1 MSQKPKK
8 DQNKKSTTS
17 EKTLQSQPGKDFT
30 TYDID
35 DDFIK
40 EMTELMNNK
49 YQSVLFDGKHFEIKT
64 KYEYE
69 ILTVSVILS
78 NPDKSYYY
86 PVEARIQ
93 NKKEELTPSEAAAFL
108 IDFIDLYFEEYLF
121 EDENLFIPIDWTPFS
136 YDAVDFQLKGQIL
149 NLKLEQEADELI
161 KNNNT
166 STKKND

>member
-1 MSQKPKK
+1 MSSNSKK
-8 DQNKKSTTS
+8 DQSTKTTKSPKDQPP
-17 EKTLQSQPGKDFT
+17 KTGKDYT
-30 TYDID
+30 TYNID
-35 DDFIK
+35 DDFLS
-40 EMTELMNNK
+40 EMTDLMNTK
-49 YQSVLFDGKHFEIKT
+49 YQSVLFDGKRFEIKT

-93 NKKEELTPSEAAAFL
+93 NKKEELSPLEAAAFL

-121 EDENLFIPIDWTPFS
+121 EDENLFIPIDWTPFT

-161 KNNNT
+161 KNNEPP
-166 STKKND
+166 SKKN

>member
-1 MSQKPKK
+1 MTDKETK
-8 DQNKKSTTS
+8 DLTTN
-17 EKTLQSQPGKDFT
+17 
-30 TYDID
+30 DID
-35 DDFIK
+35 QEFLS
-40 EMTELMNNK
+40 EMTDLLNNK
-49 YQSVLFDGKHFEIKT
+49 YQSVLFDGKKFEIKT

-93 NKKEELTPSEAAAFL
+93 NKKEELTPLEAATFL

-149 NLKLEQEADELI
+149 NLKLEQEADKLI
-161 KNNNT
+161 QNSST
-166 STKKND
+166 SDKKN

>member
-1 MSQKPKK
+1 MSSNSKK
-8 DQNKKSTTS
+8 DQGSKTANSKKN
-17 EKTLQSQPGKDFT
+17 QPTKASKDYT
-30 TYDID
+30 TYNID
-35 DDFIK
+35 DDFLL
-40 EMTELMNNK
+40 EMTDLMNTK
-49 YQSVLFDGKHFEIKT
+49 YQSVLFGGKRFEIKT

-93 NKKEELTPSEAAAFL
+93 NKKEELSPLEAAAFL

-121 EDENLFIPIDWTPFS
+121 EDENLFIPIDWTPFT

-149 NLKLEQEADELI
+149 NLKLEQQADELI
-161 KNNNT
+161 KNNEP
-166 STKKND
+166 SSKKN